1 MQFRDLQQQYK
12 VLKTDID
19 RSIFSVVS
27 AAHFISGPQVAE
39 LEEKLAAY
47 VGVKNCVTCG
57 NGTDA
62 LTIALM
68 AWGVGGGDAV
78 FIPDFTFFASGECPA
93 GVGVT
98 PFFVDVDEHTYNI
111 DPVKLEEAIVKVRD
125 EKNTARGR
133 W

>member
-1 MQFRDLQQQYK
+1 M
-12 VLKTDID
+12 
-19 RSIFSVVS
+19 
-27 AAHFISGPQVAE
+27 AE
-39 LEEKLAAY
+39 LEGKLAEY
-47 VGVKNCVTCG
+47 VGVKHCITCG

-62 LTIALM
+62 LTIVLM
-68 AWGVGGGDAV
+68 AWGVGEGDAV
-78 FIPDFTFFASGECPA
+78 FVPDFTFFASGECPA
-93 GVGVT
+93 GVGAT